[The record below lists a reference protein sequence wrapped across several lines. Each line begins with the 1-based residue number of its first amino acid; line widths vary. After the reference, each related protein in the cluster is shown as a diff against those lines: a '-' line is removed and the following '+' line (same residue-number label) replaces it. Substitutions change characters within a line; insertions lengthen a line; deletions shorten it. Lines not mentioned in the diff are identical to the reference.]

1 MEEDVFGFTASV
13 EQDDP
18 ISESP
23 LTSDPFSESLPGDF
37 AGTEPLDDLAGVG
50 SDPFSENVL
59 TADLPE
65 GPDLGYQVDLA
76 RAGLYLV
83 LGNARQEGWGE
94 GPHPSHRYRYS
105 R

>member
-37 AGTEPLDDLAGVG
+37 AGTEPLDDLVGVG
-50 SDPFSENVL
+50 SSDPFSEDVL
-59 TADLPE
+59 AGDLQD

-76 RAGLYLV
+76 EQGFT
-83 LGNARQEGWGE
+83 
-94 GPHPSHRYRYS
+94 
-105 R
+105 